1 MRSYPVKVNYIGLAD
16 ILMLYL
22 QGFLLN
28 YFRNKKFPDCMNI
41 KELWTSV
48 IYTQTN
54 KQSQLQIQTFLI
66 HTKN

>member
-1 MRSYPVKVNYIGLAD
+1 
-16 ILMLYL
+16 MLLL
-22 QGFLLN
+22 QGFQFN